1 VGNSVV
7 IVIEYDI
14 NPESSM
20 LFDEAIEQV
29 RQRMVHPD
37 QPHTKV
43 VQVYAA
49 ILDDAQKILDIFKEG
64 NKRLD
69 E

>member
-1 VGNSVV
+1 MGRRAI

-29 RQRMVHPD
+29 RQRMIHPD
-37 QPHTKV
+37 QPHTRV
-43 VQVYAA
+43 VQVFAA
-49 ILDDAQKILDIFKEG
+49 INDDAQSILDIFEKG
-64 NKRLD
+64 KKRLD